1 MLRRTYTIILAVTL
15 LCTTFSFSQT
25 YQGPAA
31 GSVDSGAVVSTNSFS
46 DFPIPGDTDPI
57 IRGEMNFEGSLEPL
71 LIESDGREI
80 FPNTYTEDLY
90 IGDNP
95 LGIGDNAM
103 LLQKYKVTLDNNVIP
118 PDPTIAVGP
127 NHVMVL
133 TNNGV
138 GIRIYDKQGTLLKSI
153 NSNSFW
159 SGVWFRQDG
168 DPQILYDH
176 FSGRWFM
183 LFMQYDDI
191 ALTAGNLIAYSDD
204 DDPLG
209 TWYTYRLDTKLHGT
223 TTSNTWG
230 DYPQIGF
237 DEQAIYI
244 MTRCFT
250 FAAQPQQQ
258 YTKIRILSKTELYS
272 SNAGPLT
279 YKDIWN
285 IYDSSLPV
293 NQQYPDIIHPS
304 FQYSAA
310 GEHYFLYAYRGGGN
324 FYSFY
329 KLSNPLT
336 APVLTRVNINVPF
349 FGTTPDARQ
358 LGGGTVVGDTI
369 AANGS
374 HIKTAPIFRDGFLYA
389 VHSMRN
395 SVYPSFASIKY
406 VKIDVGTNTV
416 VESAE
421 LGANG
426 YFYIYPA
433 LAVDKNGN
441 VGITCSRSAL
451 TEYIGSY
458 FTTRRAS
465 DPAGLGNSQVLQPG
479 LGKYVLTFGGSR
491 NRWGDYLG
499 VFLDPADEYSFWM
512 LSQYASGTN
521 AYACVVGQ
529 VRLEPFSGI
538 YVFPETQN
546 YDFGSTEIGNV
557 SDTIDAL
564 IANYGTDDLIISSI
578 PLSVGDYSLVSN
590 HTFPITLQTFD
601 TLVVKFVFNP
611 TSIGD
616 QNVDYQ
622 IVNNSTSFTGLNFT
636 GIGYE
641 MQPATDQK
649 LYAVSGTQNSG
660 QTLSINKSTGVGI
673 NIGSSNYTD
682 LIGLAIHP
690 ETKIIYSIRSSAI
703 GSTLLRLNSS
713 AGDAYPLYSYPLTG
727 LFSIAFDSSGTLYG
741 VLTTGQ
747 VYTLNLENGS
757 YTLVTT
763 IPCQRISV
771 RFHPQTNELW
781 GTVKNFLGNPKDQLV
796 KIDLSTGDTTRFGRT
811 GYNVNT
817 LDLAFDE
824 ANQLYGI
831 KGSGTLVSDLFR
843 ISQTTGSATMIGSV
857 GLKDL
862 TGLSYSGGVTD
873 VEDEDINIPSTYFL
887 EQNYPNPFN
896 PSTQIKFSLPI
907 SSNVKIT
914 IYNLLGEVVRE
925 LVNTDMNS
933 GIHTV
938 QWNSDDVSG
947 KKVSSGIYFYELN
960 ANGVNGNKFNQV
972 RKMILLK

>member
-1 MLRRTYTIILAVTL
+1 MLSRTYTIILAVTL
-15 LCTTFSFSQT
+15 LCATISFSQT

-31 GSVDSGAVVSTNSFS
+31 GSVDSGAVVNTNSFS
-46 DFPIPGDTDPI
+46 EFPISGDTDPI
-57 IRGEMNFEGSLEPL
+57 IRGEMNLEGSLEPL
-71 LIESDGREI
+71 MIESDGREI
-80 FPNTYTEDLY
+80 LPTTYTEDMNV
-90 IGDNP
+90 GDNP
-95 LGIGDNAM
+95 LGVGDNA
-103 LLQKYKVTLDNNVIP
+103 LLLKKYKVTLDNNVIP

-153 NSNSFW
+153 SSTQWW
-159 SGVWFRQDG
+159 SAVWPSQSG

-176 FSGRWFM
+176 FSNRWVM
-183 LFMQYDDI
+183 LFMQVDDV
-191 ALTAGNLIAYSDD
+191 ALTAGNLLAYSDD

-209 TWYTYRLDTKLHGT
+209 TWYMYRLNTKTHGT
-223 TTSNTWG
+223 TNTNTWG

-237 DEQAIYI
+237 DEQAIYL

-250 FAAQPQQQ
+250 FGGAFN
-258 YTKIRILSKTELYS
+258 YTKIRIISKSELYA

-279 YKDIWN
+279 YKDIWD
-285 IYDSSLPV
+285 ITVPGSATR
-293 NQQYPDIIHPS
+293 PDVIHPS
-304 FQYSAA
+304 FQYGNA
-310 GEHYFLYAYRGGGN
+310 GEHYLLFANRGGGN
-324 FYSFY
+324 TYSLY
-329 KLSNPLT
+329 KILNPLT
-336 APVLTRVNINVPF
+336 APVLSGVNINVPF
-349 FGTTPDARQ
+349 YGPTPNVNQ
-358 LGGGTVVGDTI
+358 LGGGTPLI
-369 AANGS
+369 EANGS
-374 HIKTAPIFRDGFLYA
+374 HMKTAPVYRDGFLYA
-389 VHSMRN
+389 THSIRN
-395 SVYPSFASIKY
+395 SNFLNYSSIKY
-406 VKIDVGTNTV
+406 IKIDVASNTV

-421 LGANG
+421 LGANK

-433 LAVDKNGN
+433 IAVDKDGN
-441 VGITCSRSAL
+441 VGITFSRSGDD
-451 TEYIGSY
+451 EYMGSY
-458 FTTRRAS
+458 FTTRRAV
-465 DPAGLGNSQVLQPG
+465 DPSGLGSAGVLQPG
-479 LGKYVLTFGGSR
+479 LGNYIITFGGTR

-499 VFLDPADEYSFWM
+499 AYLDPADEYSFWM

-529 VRLEPFSGI
+529 VRLEPFTGI
-538 YVFPETQN
+538 YVFPEVHN

-564 IANYGTDDLIISSI
+564 IANYGTDDLVISSI
-578 PLSVGDYSLVSN
+578 PLSVGDYTMVSN

-601 TLVVKFVFNP
+601 TLIVKFVFNP
-611 TSIGD
+611 TSVGD
-616 QNVDYQ
+616 QNVNYQ
-622 IVNNSTSFTGLNFT
+622 FVNNSTSFTGLSFT
-636 GIGYE
+636 GNGYE
-641 MQPATDQK
+641 MLPAADQK
-649 LYAVSGTQNSG
+649 LYAVSGTQNTG
-660 QTLSINKSTGVGI
+660 QTLTINKNTGTGT

-690 ETKIIYSIRSSAI
+690 ETKIIYSIRSSAA

-713 AGDAYPLYSYPLTG
+713 AGDAYPLFSYPLPG

-747 VYTLNLENGS
+747 VYTLNLEDGS

-763 IPCQRISV
+763 IPCQRISI
-771 RFHPQTNELW
+771 RFNPQTNELW

-796 KIDLSTGDTTRFGRT
+796 KINLSTGDTTRIGRT
-811 GYNVNT
+811 GYSVNT

-824 ANQLYGI
+824 VNQLYGI

-843 ISQTTGSATMIGSV
+843 INQTTGTATMVGSV
-857 GLKDL
+857 GIKDL

-873 VEDEDINIPSTYFL
+873 IEDEAISLPSTYSL
-887 EQNYPNPFN
+887 QQNYPNPFN

-907 SSNVKIT
+907 SSNVRIT

-925 LVNTDMNS
+925 LINTDMNS

-938 QWNSDDVSG
+938 QWNSEDVSG
-947 KKVSSGIYFYELN
+947 KKVSSGIYFYELK
-960 ANGVNGNKFNQV
+960 ANGVNGSQFNQV